1 MTELLCQ
8 PKLLFTF
15 NKDIQPGDR
24 TPFRFRHT
32 LAAMPIPALSP
43 PANLGHPSKT
53 DDAASE
59 VDAILYGAEL
69 ARQGAVEEQ

>member
-8 PKLLFTF
+8 PLLLLTF
-15 NKDIQPGDR
+15 NNDIQPSDR

-43 PANLGHPSKT
+43 PANLGHPSKADNT
-53 DDAASE
+53 ASE
-59 VDAILYGAEL
+59 VDTILRGAEL